1 VRKRVNAATLEA
13 MIVLGVLTVA
23 LIGATAGIS
32 VWLVNAHDDQAAA
45 AATETVEEVGAT
57 EETTADTGGETAATE
72 ETTADTGGETAATE
86 AATTESQTETQS
98 QTETAATEGE
108 TAASGQGDAAAGKEV
123 FLTAGCAD
131 CHTLADAG
139 STGTVGPNLDEASPS
154 ADKVVERV
162 TDGQGAMPSFKDVL
176 SEQQIADVAA
186 YVSQATEGD

>member
-1 VRKRVNAATLEA
+1 MRKRVDAVTLEA
-13 MIVLGVLTVA
+13 MIVLSVLTVA

-32 VWLVNAHDDQAAA
+32 VWLVNVHDDHAAA

-57 EETTADTGGETAATE
+57 Q

-86 AATTESQTETQS
+86 AATATESQTETQA

-108 TAASGQGDAAAGKEV
+108 TAATDGETAASGQGDATAGKEV

-131 CHTLADAG
+131 CHTLTDAG

-154 ADKVVERV
+154 SDKVVERV
-162 TDGQGAMPSFKDVL
+162 TEGQGAMPSFKDVL

-186 YVSQATEGD
+186 YVSQASEGD

>member
-57 EETTADTGGETAATE
+57 EETTADTGGA
-72 ETTADTGGETAATE
+72 TAATE
-86 AATTESQTETQS
+86 AATATESQTETQT
-98 QTETAATEGE
+98 QAETAATEGE
-108 TAASGQGDAAAGKEV
+108 TAASGQGDATAGKEV

-154 ADKVVERV
+154 ADKGVERV